1 MKTLIKYTDLL
12 KENKRLKDE
21 LAGKPAVGFHI
32 LNNITVNML
41 KDVLEYNVRMMGVN
55 PDVQVHDYDTI
66 VQDSMAMADD
76 KKAKIVFWELANY
89 MPGLYYK
96 ADEMDNAQLQQLID
110 KVKND
115 INLVFG
121 SLASSSIV
129 FVNTFCATP
138 FAEHDVRKS
147 NLRIAEEVLN
157 QYLEQQKPDNVFLVD
172 VKRVYERYSLETC
185 IDMRMFNS
193 SKSLHTLA
201 FFQGYVEEILP
212 VLRSVMGKAKKALIF
227 DCDNTLWGGI
237 LGEDGFEGIQMAEDG
252 KGKPFHLVQRMA
264 VELSKKGI
272 IIGLNSKNN
281 AADVDEVLE
290 KHPDMYL
297 RDEHIVIKK
306 VNWQD
311 KVGNLRQI
319 AADLNI
325 GIDSLVFI
333 DDSNF
338 EVNFIREQLPEVL
351 TFQVPKAAHEYP
363 AMIKEVSRLFYHHSQ
378 TKEDLE
384 RIKMYKQEQQ
394 RESQKDS
401 FGNLEE
407 YLSSLGIVIKI
418 FKDDSSLIP
427 RTAQMTQKTNQFNLT
442 TQRYTENDIKQFIE
456 SPDYGVYVFEVSDK
470 FGSYGITGLSIA
482 KTKGGEAQFDS
493 FLMSC
498 RVLGRKIES
507 SFLSYII
514 EDLKK
519 SGVEKVTAKY
529 SKTAKNAQVEP
540 FYDNNG
546 FEVLQQNDSEKHYS
560 LTLNNWQAVYPDF
573 ITIQLAESG
582 VNA

>member
-1 MKTLIKYTDLL
+1 MRTLIKYTDLL

-21 LAGKPAVGFHI
+21 LGGKPAFNLHI

-41 KDVLEYNVRMMGVN
+41 KDVLEYNVRLMGIN
-55 PDVQVHDYDTI
+55 PEIQVHDYDTI
-66 VQDSMAMADD
+66 VQDSMAMGDD
-76 KKAKIVFWELANY
+76 NKAKVIFWELANY

-96 ADEMDNAQLQQLID
+96 ADEMDNTQLQQLID

-115 INLVFG
+115 IDLVYG
-121 SLASSSIV
+121 SLKNSSIV
-129 FVNTFCATP
+129 FVNTFCASP
-138 FAEHDVRKS
+138 FAEYDVRKS

-157 QYLEQQKPDNVFLVD
+157 QYLDQQKPENVFLVD

-185 IDMRMFNS
+185 VDMRMFNS

-212 VLRSVMGKAKKALIF
+212 VLRSVTGKAKKALIF

-237 LGEDGFEGIQMAEDG
+237 LGEDGFEGIQMGEDG
-252 KGKPFHLVQRMA
+252 KGKPFHLVQRIA

-338 EVNFIREQLPEVL
+338 EVNFIREQLPEVE
-351 TFQVPKAAHEYP
+351 TFQVPKSAHEYP
-363 AMIKEVSRLFYHHSQ
+363 AMMKEVSRLFYHHSQ

-401 FGNLEE
+401 FGNLDE
-407 YLSSLGIVIKI
+407 YLSSLGIIIKI
-418 FKDDSSLIP
+418 YKDDSSLIP

-442 TQRYTENDIKQFIE
+442 TQRYTENDIKQFVE

-482 KTKGGEAQFDS
+482 KTNGSDAEFDS

-519 SGVEKVTAKY
+519 NGIEKVASKY
-529 SKTAKNAQVEP
+529 SKTAKNAQVET
-540 FYDNNG
+540 FYDSNG
-546 FEVLQQNDSEKHYS
+546 FEVLQQNENEKQYQLQLDS
-560 LTLNNWQAVYPDF
+560 WQAIYPEF
-573 ITIQLAESG
+573 ITIELAGNTVS
-582 VNA
+582 A